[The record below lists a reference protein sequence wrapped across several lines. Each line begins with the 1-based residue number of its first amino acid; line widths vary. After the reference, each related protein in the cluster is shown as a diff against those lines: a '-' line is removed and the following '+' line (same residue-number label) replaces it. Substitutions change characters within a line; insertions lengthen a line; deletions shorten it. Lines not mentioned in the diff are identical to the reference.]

1 VNRRDAIKALGNL
14 LLASGWAPLTA
25 GSKLHVASDGGGIV
39 RGTINVILGN
49 ENGLV
54 VLTDSMLSVWAP
66 DRTLKQL
73 PQRGR
78 KLFRLDST
86 CVCTIAGFTEAP
98 IPFTGLEHTVPSILQ
113 QYSQRLIENAEDSAY
128 RSTVTEKLGQLN
140 FILANEISLLADI
153 RNIPAEAGDY
163 EFQLTL
169 AGYDPDGRARI
180 AWSTLKVGRSGKADW
195 LVSVSESGS
204 GEEEVGGP
212 RLTSKIRGVK
222 WLAEKII
229 DHPERYAAEA
239 AISRYRH
246 SKDSGQALTTGE
258 MKAFAHAL
266 ARRTA
271 MVCPAVGREDQ
282 ISVLERGS
290 IIEWDQIPFP
300 TEIYRTR
307 RFNIIA
313 DNIYDPFPPPNLIGP
328 TSGVTNLYI
337 HNSFRGKNVLL
348 DDSYFAANTFT
359 DCVIVYRGGRT
370 IFDSNQNIGSSTLA
384 LSKGVRRDSKTAS
397 HLIRDFHWAKI
408 TSEPM

>member
-14 LLASGWAPLTA
+14 LLASGWVPLSA

-73 PQRGR
+73 QRRGR
-78 KLFRLDST
+78 KLFQLDSS
-86 CVCTIAGFTEAP
+86 CVCTLAGFTEAP

-113 QYSQRLIENAEDSAY
+113 QYSQQLVENAEGSSY
-128 RSTVTEKLGQLN
+128 RSTVNEKLGQLN
-140 FILANEISLLADI
+140 FILENEISLLADI

-180 AWSTLKVGRSGKADW
+180 AWSTLKVDRSGKADW
-195 LVSVSESGS
+195 LVSESGS

-222 WLAEKII
+222 SLAEKII
-229 DHPERYAAEA
+229 DHPELCAGDA

-300 TEIYRTR
+300 TETYRTR
-307 RFNIIA
+307 AFNIIA

-328 TSGVTNLYI
+328 TAGATNLYI
-337 HNSFRGKNVLL
+337 HNDFRGKNVLL
-348 DDSYFAANTFT
+348 DDSYFAANTFS

-370 IFDSNQNIGSSTLA
+370 VFVPKQNVGSSTLT
-384 LSKGVRRDSKTAS
+384 LGKGVRRDSKTAS
-397 HLIRDFHWAKI
+397 HLIRDFHWGKI
-408 TSEPM
+408 TSESM